1 MSKAQNTKTS
11 TNNDTKTSVTTLRL
25 DVEWMMYLNLLAT
38 SNGNSMSGHIQ
49 QLLSNHLATMPRDE
63 AESYRKIIK
72 GKTGKTLYCDRSGV
86 KTSTESKVQETDDG
100 RAGVDQVES
109 SLSKRIRQI
118 EDKSVDQPISD
129 ALASLYGN

>member
-86 KTSTESKVQETDDG
+86 KTSTESKVQDSDDG
-100 RAGVDQVES
+100 RGVVEVES
-109 SLSKRIRQI
+109 SLSKRLRQI